1 MIKNITKYSTCL
13 GFGQEERSS
22 GQIESFSSS
31 GSAIA
36 KSELYN
42 WSRTSVGKKRLIS
55 QVGLEIQAKFDEY
68 YAKNNIRSQIHSVKH
83 QKKSTIETLLHK
95 LIARCSYRTCSFCE
109 APRKLQVFPLA
120 SAKKS

>member
-1 MIKNITKYSTCL
+1 MLLVRTYPMSRFDSEGAFKRRL

-55 QVGLEIQAKFDEY
+55 PVGLEIQAKFNEY
-68 YAKNNIRSQIHSVKH
+68 YAKLNSVSSGQNEKQTGKFTNLVHSRTIAFALRRLFPLL
-83 QKKSTIETLLHK
+83 KKS
-95 LIARCSYRTCSFCE
+95 C
-109 APRKLQVFPLA
+109 VD
-120 SAKKS
+120 